1 VNVAFSTSFAPYEK
15 SKSLGSG
22 TRAHESLLLAYAVHR
37 LCKVTPIAGTSR
49 CPSVPLLTIVS
60 VYSTLVVEHGYNLML
75 RPQETIRSQT
85 LTQCAV
91 HRLDGHWLR

>member
-1 VNVAFSTSFAPYEK
+1 
-15 SKSLGSG
+15 
-22 TRAHESLLLAYAVHR
+22 
-37 LCKVTPIAGTSR
+37 
-49 CPSVPLLTIVS
+49 VS